1 MKQSIKLTNLGMVF
15 VTVACVLQI
24 RMETASISY
33 DLSKKSHAL
42 KVYEKNSK
50 LLSAKY
56 EYEVGSERMVSEA
69 DSMVA
74 LSAPKV
80 DQIVMIDKSGLA
92 ITR

>member
-15 VTVACVLQI
+15 LTVACVLQL
-24 RMETASISY
+24 RMETATISY
-33 DLSKKSHAL
+33 DLSRKAHAL
-42 KVYEKNSK
+42 KMHEKNSK

-69 DSMVA
+69 DSMVT
-74 LSAPKV
+74 LRAPKI